1 MAPAATTASPATV
14 AEPRPELALSSLFFS
29 PTELCH
35 ITTPAPAVASA
46 TPTKCERGTAFRV
59 STLCTTINAPVVLV
73 STYACAMD
81 VVASP

>member
-14 AEPRPELALSSLFFS
+14 ADPRPELASFPL
-29 PTELCH
+29 TELCH